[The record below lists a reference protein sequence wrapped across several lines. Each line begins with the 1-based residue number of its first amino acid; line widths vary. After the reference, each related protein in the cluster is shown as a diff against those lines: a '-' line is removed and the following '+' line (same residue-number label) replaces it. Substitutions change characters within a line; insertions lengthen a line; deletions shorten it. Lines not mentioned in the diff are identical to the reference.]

1 MVVLC
6 YDIEICVRCTCRGVW
21 VPCGSVLVIGFAE
34 YYCLSCGGAL
44 MIRELNNAGSN
55 KRKQLKKDKD
65 KDKDKD
71 KGKGNPRTIKK
82 RPAIQKK

>member
-1 MVVLC
+1 M
-6 YDIEICVRCTCRGVW
+6 
-21 VPCGSVLVIGFAE
+21 VIGFAE
-34 YYCLSCGGAL
+34 YYCLSCGGVL
-44 MIRELNNAGSN
+44 MIRQLNTAGSN
-55 KRKQLKKDKD
+55 KPKQLK

>member
-1 MVVLC
+1 M
-6 YDIEICVRCTCRGVW
+6 
-21 VPCGSVLVIGFAE
+21 IGFAE
-34 YYCLSCGGAL
+34 YYCLLCGGVL
-44 MIRELNNAGSN
+44 MIRQLNTAGSN
-55 KRKQLKKDKD
+55 KPKQLKKD

>member
-1 MVVLC
+1 
-6 YDIEICVRCTCRGVW
+6 
-21 VPCGSVLVIGFAE
+21 
-34 YYCLSCGGAL
+34 
-44 MIRELNNAGSN
+44 MIRQLNTAGSN
-55 KRKQLKKDKD
+55 KPKQLKKY

>member
-1 MVVLC
+1 M
-6 YDIEICVRCTCRGVW
+6 
-21 VPCGSVLVIGFAE
+21 IGFAE
-34 YYCLSCGGAL
+34 YYCLSCGGVL
-44 MIRELNNAGSN
+44 MIRQLNTAGSN
-55 KRKQLKKDKD
+55 KPKQLKKDKD